1 MQDRMDRMHGGQ
13 DGQDACRTGWTGC
26 MQDRMDRMN
35 AGQDG
40 CRTGQMQM
48 IQTKRKFYHTFE
60 KANIHRLFL
69 ASKAKPVV
77 TKFLAKDTLTLAC
90 LDLAVVLW
98 SRIKKMCD
106 IIYVCKFS

>member
-1 MQDRMDRMHGGQ
+1 MQADTGQDRCKTGRMQDRMDRMHAGQ
-13 DGQDACRTGWTGC
+13 DGQDE
-26 MQDRMDRMN
+26 
-35 AGQDG
+35 

-98 SRIKKMCD
+98 SRIQKMCD
-106 IIYVCKFS
+106 IIYVCKFR